1 MTIGGL
7 IAAPGRA
14 LDLLAGVRLDVG
26 AIRATVEPGG
36 HMAAMPTNLESL
48 DRRVAVLQRQIE
60 GLSAQVEEALERIPG
75 DGEDDDGPI
84 DRMKDALTSS

>member
-7 IAAPGRA
+7 IALPGQV
-14 LDLLAGVRLDVG
+14 LGLLAGVREDVG

-36 HMAAMPTNLESL
+36 HMAAMPANLESL
-48 DRRVAVLQRQIE
+48 DRRMAGLQRQIE

-75 DGEDDDGPI
+75 DGDDDGPI

>member
-1 MTIGGL
+1 MTVGGL
-7 IAAPGRA
+7 FRLPGQA

-36 HMAAMPTNLESL
+36 HMAAMPENLESL

-75 DGEDDDGPI
+75 EDDDGPI